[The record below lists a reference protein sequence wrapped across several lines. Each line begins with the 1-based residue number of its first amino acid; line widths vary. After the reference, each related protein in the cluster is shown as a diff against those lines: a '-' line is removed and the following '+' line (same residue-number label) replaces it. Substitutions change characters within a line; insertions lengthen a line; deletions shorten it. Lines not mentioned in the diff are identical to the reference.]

1 MIRSAEKSHDQ
12 SCVTLDG
19 IARSMKRS
27 RFVYNDGKGGLV
39 VQSSLI
45 TSDARDERVP
55 ESPLAS
61 VMKSN
66 ARSVELLG

>member
-1 MIRSAEKSHDQ
+1 MIRSAEKYHDR
-12 SCVTLDG
+12 SCMTLDG

-27 RFVYNDGKGGLV
+27 RFVYNDGKGSLV
-39 VQSSLI
+39 MQSSLT
-45 TSDARDERVP
+45 TSDARDERVS